1 MHPRDTQLSEKIVL
15 SLKKSFKKISVP
27 TFWQDFSVRK
37 DTLIVELCVF
47 SAAAEGAGVCDPTCF
62 FRSQAFKH
70 IS

>member
-1 MHPRDTQLSEKIVL
+1 M
-15 SLKKSFKKISVP
+15 P
-27 TFWQDFSVRK
+27 TFWQDFGVRK

-47 SAAAEGAGVCDPTCF
+47 SATAGEAGVCDPTCF